1 MDKNIAV
8 FNLLSYE
15 TQNFLTLVFN
25 FIDFIKNSKV
35 TITKQDGTKISY
47 YLSNNDSMLNL
58 SILLSVLYT
67 KNDFKN
73 FFNSE
78 GITISNI
85 LKQFNKNI
93 KDFELKS
100 DIKQTTSFNEY
111 NLEEIID
118 EIMQNEDSLYFI
130 NNGASIEDESFE
142 SKNKI
147 TSEIKIFQFLNY
159 IISNPQSNNY
169 IEIILEKLYKL
180 DDYNTEIIIPKL
192 IDLIDYEAKDYYSFN
207 YDTDVDT
214 SIINNTITYEYDNLS
229 LIQCKNKCFIRLKK
243 QITING
249 IKLPKYLK
257 IESIEVNNRV
267 YTDFLMIKTL
277 LFNVTY
283 NKIKFRCSNDI
294 EFSINKEIL
303 FGNSKEDEHVLA
315 EDFICYLSKVSKEIF
330 EIDKRQEVTDIL
342 SKIYNLNENDLYNT
356 SDNTT
361 NIDTKDETYMQKE
374 QSNLEKYGE
383 NLTNMFYLKDPSIGR
398 DDIIRKIERILL
410 YPERDKSIIIT
421 GPAGTGKTA
430 VVKGLAY
437 RIQKGIVPQALNDI
451 KIISID
457 APSIVSGCKYVGTL
471 EEKLKGILD
480 EASTDKNIIIFIDE
494 VHQVMGAGRSEGNKV
509 TIAEI
514 LKPYLDYGKVR
525 IIGATTDEEYL
536 ENIES
541 NTAFKSRL
549 KRIKLEEPERDVIY
563 EIINDLINAYNK
575 ISYSKVIMD
584 EDEKDKIIN
593 FLIDATTTKSR
604 TFNDRVNNPRLV
616 LDIVKEAYAIAALSD
631 RFEVTIDD
639 FIEALN
645 DEERI
650 YDSSKQRCIQMLK
663 QKTNYKKEKAI
674 ILEFKP
680 EKYEL
685 HPLE

>member
-15 TQNFLTLVFN
+15 TQNFLTIVFN

-58 SILLSVLYT
+58 SILLSVLYI

-130 NNGASIEDESFE
+130 NNGASIEDEDFE

-330 EIDKRQEVTDIL
+330 EINKRQEVTDIL

-480 EASTDKNIIIFIDE
+480 EASIDKNIIIFIDE

-584 EDEKDKIIN
+584 EDERDKIIN

-616 LDIVKEAYAIAALSD
+616 LDIVKEAYAIAALND

-680 EKYEL
+680 KK
-685 HPLE
+685 

>member
-680 EKYEL
+680 KK
-685 HPLE
+685 